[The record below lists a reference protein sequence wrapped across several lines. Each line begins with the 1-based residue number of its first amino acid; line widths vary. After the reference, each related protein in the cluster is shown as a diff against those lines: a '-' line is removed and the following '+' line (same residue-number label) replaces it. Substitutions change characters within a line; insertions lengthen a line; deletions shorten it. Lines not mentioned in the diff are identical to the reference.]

1 MTSDG
6 DQDANLHR
14 SHSGIV
20 WRSLLKSVATSLGNI
35 LPDELKGDDG
45 EGRIQDAG

>member
-1 MTSDG
+1 MLSDA
-6 DQDANLHR
+6 DQDANLHH

-20 WRSLLKSVATSLGNI
+20 WRSLPKSVSTSLGSI
-35 LPDELKGDDG
+35 LPGELKGGDG